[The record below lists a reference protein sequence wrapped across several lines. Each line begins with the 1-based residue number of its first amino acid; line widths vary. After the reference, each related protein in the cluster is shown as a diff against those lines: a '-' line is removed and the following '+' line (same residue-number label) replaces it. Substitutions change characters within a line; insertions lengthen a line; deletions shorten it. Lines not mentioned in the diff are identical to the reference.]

1 MENSPDRHGWTEN
14 PDWVTEKVRG
24 EADARSRDLSGGS
37 RWEDRRNRGGRGGS
51 DRSRGSARG
60 GGNRGFYGQQD
71 DAEDGR
77 WQHRNNNS
85 GGGGAGNDAYSRFNE
100 NRAGG
105 RRKDEAGEPVLDR
118 SGWSSAS
125 SWAVRKTLPADVQD
139 YYSKRERGG
148 PGVWNRQEEEP
159 TAAAAGGTHV

>member
-1 MENSPDRHGWTEN
+1 MPSENSPERHSWTEN
-14 PDWVTEKVRG
+14 PDWVTEKIRG
-24 EADARSRDLSGGS
+24 DADSRSRDQGGAS
-37 RWEDRRNRGGRGGS
+37 RWEERRSRGGRGGFE
-51 DRSRGSARG
+51 RGRG
-60 GGNRGFYGQQD
+60 GGSSRGFYGQQD
-71 DAEDGR
+71 EAEDGR

-85 GGGGAGNDAYSRFNE
+85 GTGNDAYSRFNE
-100 NRAGG
+100 NRG
-105 RRKDEAGEPVLDR
+105 RRKDEAGEHVFDR

-159 TAAAAGGTHV
+159 AAAAG